1 MIASARRERRHLGE
15 AVVGPP
21 PAASFRIPMICV
33 SPKFDFPMTA
43 SDSKQSAA
51 SCLFVR
57 EAYVASYD
65 RPVKQFVDVDAL
77 SKIDE
82 SCASESKLVLVELGS
97 ARYSPQSPLT
107 IVPLALALGALMQS
121 AEAAILVAA
130 NVGGDSD
137 SVASIAGAVLGARF
151 PESVNGEWY
160 AVVESVN
167 RHDLGSIARDLS
179 AIRR

>member
-1 MIASARRERRHLGE
+1 MTLSASRQKDCRLKT
-15 AVVGPP
+15 
-21 PAASFRIPMICV
+21 F
-33 SPKFDFPMTA
+33 
-43 SDSKQSAA
+43 SDG
-51 SCLFVR
+51 
-57 EAYVASYD
+57 Y
-65 RPVKQFVDVDAL
+65 
-77 SKIDE
+77 
-82 SCASESKLVLVELGS
+82 
-97 ARYSPQSPLT
+97 PQSPLT